1 LNKVSVVVRNKNE
14 ALALEKI
21 LILLTNLYSNDIH
34 EIILVDNNS
43 SDNSKEIALNYG
55 CKIVEIEKFSY
66 GRAINLGIN
75 NAESQ
80 YVLLLSSHAVPV
92 GNNFFKNTF
101 IAIAH
106 SKNIAGVRY
115 INSIENYHRA
125 FNNNFIVKDPL
136 RFGLTAG
143 CCLINKEVWNS
154 YKFDE
159 DLIAIEDKEW
169 SARVVNAGFDIL
181 DLNETYFY
189 FVKRDF
195 NSFLERYKKETI
207 AEHQLNHKKFSTPLR
222 SFLSF
227 IKKTIMVN
235 TWSYFETFFNDLKIL
250 QIKFEIYENIK
261 QNRKDQ

>member
-1 LNKVSVVVRNKNE
+1 MVIRNKNE
-14 ALALEKI
+14 SLALERI

-55 CKIVEIEKFSY
+55 CKIVNIKKFSY

-75 NAESQ
+75 KAESQ

-136 RFGLTAG
+136 RFGLMAG
-143 CCLINKEVWNS
+143 CCLVNKEVWNN

-169 SARVVNAGFDIL
+169 SARVVNAGFEIL

-189 FVKRDF
+189 FIQRDF
-195 NSFLERYKKETI
+195 RSSLERYKKETV
-207 AEHQLNHKKFSTPLR
+207 AEYQLRGKQFPSGFRIIL
-222 SFLSF
+222 SFLKKIIF
-227 IKKTIMVN
+227 TNTKIFFKTIINDWNMLKTKFKISDSVN
-235 TWSYFETFFNDLKIL
+235 SNTKL
-250 QIKFEIYENIK
+250 
-261 QNRKDQ
+261 